1 MPDSTPAIRYSARD
15 GVAHVTLAQAAKMNA
30 MTLEMWTALPA
41 AIARADADPDVRL
54 IVLSGDGD
62 KAFCAGADISE
73 FGAVR
78 TGNAAVAAY
87 GAAVDAANTAL
98 VAAAKPTVALIRG
111 ICFGG
116 GFGLAMCC
124 DLRLATTDSRFRIP
138 AARLGLGYEAKS
150 IEGLVARI
158 GMAGVADL
166 LLSARILDGADALRY
181 GIVNL
186 SWTRD
191 AFEQEASSYVQAMAS
206 NAPLTMQAV
215 KRTLREL
222 TRPDRDRNMDA
233 ADAMVGLCFASEDYK
248 EGQRAFR
255 EKRAP
260 VFRGR

>member
-1 MPDSTPAIRYSARD
+1 MSDGIPHIRYHAEG
-15 GVAHVTLAQAAKMNA
+15 GVAHVTLVQPARMNA
-30 MTLEMWTALPA
+30 MTLAMWTEMPTVL
-41 AIARADADPDVRL
+41 ARADADADVRL

-78 TGNAAVAAY
+78 TGAAAVAAY
-87 GAAVDAANTAL
+87 STAVAGANSAL
-98 VAAAKPTVALIRG
+98 VCARKPTVALIRG

-124 DLRLATTDSRFRIP
+124 DLRLASDDSRFRIP
-138 AARLGLGYEAKS
+138 AARLGLGYEADS
-150 IEGLVARI
+150 IANLVARI

-166 LLSARILDGADALRY
+166 LLSARVLAKADALRY

-186 SWTRD
+186 SWPRED
-191 AFEQEASSYVQAMAS
+191 FAQEASDYVRAMAS

-222 TRPDRDRNMDA
+222 ARPDRDRDMA
-233 ADAMVGLCFASEDYK
+233 AAEAMVGLCFASDDYK
-248 EGQRAFR
+248 EGQRAFA

-260 VFRGR
+260 IFRGR